1 MNASTEAYFESLVRD
16 QDDLTPDERDA
27 YNAYEYTITN
37 GYSTLTVD
45 PELLIDDC
53 SVSELIRTLRY
64 ASVDEFVLVNNGRR
78 FSQDLQNFMR
88 YGDAIEERP
97 LLFGKTG
104 MLIAID

>member
-1 MNASTEAYFESLVRD
+1 MNAGTEAYFKSLVREKE
-16 QDDLTPDERDA
+16 DLAPDERDA

-53 SVSELIRTLRY
+53 SVLEFIRTLRY

-78 FSQDLQNFMR
+78 FSQDLKNFKR

-104 MLIAID
+104 TLIAID